1 MKQPANT
8 GLHVT
13 IKVSTEMRKG
23 CDFDV
28 YALVTNQT
36 SVLKKCRLVFAS
48 RGISYDGTIGEE
60 CGFKDLLNVELQPGG
75 GVCLRAQRKG
85 FLLVQLCMY
94 LFVVWWWFVTVCN

>member
-1 MKQPANT
+1 MKQPDNT
-8 GLHVT
+8 GLHVI

-36 SVLKKCRLVFAS
+36 SVVKKCRLVFAS
-48 RGISYDGTIGEE
+48 RAISYDGAIGQE

-75 GVCLRAQRKG
+75 GVYVCVCL
-85 FLLVQLCMY
+85 FFWLDDSCVCM
-94 LFVVWWWFVTVCN
+94 C